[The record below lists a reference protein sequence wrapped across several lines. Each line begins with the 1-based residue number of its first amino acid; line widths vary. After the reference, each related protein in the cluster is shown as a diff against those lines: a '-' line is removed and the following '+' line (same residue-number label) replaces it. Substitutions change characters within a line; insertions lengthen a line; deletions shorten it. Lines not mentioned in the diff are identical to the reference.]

1 MFFSSS
7 EGRKCV
13 YMQIYQ
19 SPWKCS
25 KYMVCLCS
33 KYAKINGDVLSI
45 VSVYVLSKGLNNL
58 ENNVLSSCP
67 QLYIAH
73 YSTL

>member
-1 MFFSSS
+1 MLVDQTFPFAAKTDWDIVPEEKAMFFSSS

-33 KYAKINGDVLSI
+33 KYAKINRNVLSI
-45 VSVYVLSKGLNNL
+45 FFLMFQVR
-58 ENNVLSSCP
+58 
-67 QLYIAH
+67 
-73 YSTL
+73 T